1 MSIRL
6 CEISRIFTGVRS
18 NFVSNVGEKGRER
31 RQIWFLCSALPLVQN
46 IAFGKFLPFPG
57 LSFPIWA
64 MIGLESIVSDVD
76 GSKSLLRSD
85 SIHTDRGRYHVI
97 VKL

>member
-1 MSIRL
+1 M
-6 CEISRIFTGVRS
+6 
-18 NFVSNVGEKGRER
+18 GEKVRER

-64 MIGLESIVSDVD
+64 MIELEKMVSDVG
-76 GSKSLLRSD
+76 GSKSLLRSE
-85 SIHTDRGRYHVI
+85 SIHTDRGRYPVI